1 MSARGQ
7 GGAAPSVWRRADG
20 VWECR
25 PYLGT
30 DRATGR
36 RIRPH
41 KTFPAASCEEEARE
55 MAAEWLATVS
65 PVRAGVARS
74 LSSMLAD
81 WVRGLEETGARGNTA
96 AAYRAAA
103 ERVSSVLGD
112 VPFDAVTPADAEGC
126 MRALM
131 SGGSPSGVRYSPRT
145 AAQTKAAMSS
155 AYGHWAALGLVSG
168 NPFANLPAL
177 PAPGA
182 APGVAVDEWGF
193 SRLQAALLDAMAD
206 GSVEP
211 EARRRRVVA
220 TAAWLA
226 LVTGMRCGEV
236 CGLSDG
242 DVSARHMRV
251 HVGCTVVERPR
262 LHRQAAPK
270 TSKSARSVSVTEGDL
285 GHVGEY
291 RRWRSTWLKGPPQAL
306 LCTEGGRLLRPSAVS
321 RAFATLRDSLGLP
334 REVTFHSLRH
344 TFATYLLED
353 GAPVREVQDALGHS
367 DVRTT
372 LALYAHVLPGRD
384 RDVAERYAA
393 IRGQLACVPGV
404 SAGAR
409 GEAAKD
415 QDGGEKA
422 GIPANNN

>member
-1 MSARGQ
+1 
-7 GGAAPSVWRRADG
+7 
-20 VWECR
+20 
-25 PYLGT
+25 
-30 DRATGR
+30 
-36 RIRPH
+36 
-41 KTFPAASCEEEARE
+41 
-55 MAAEWLATVS
+55 
-65 PVRAGVARS
+65 
-74 LSSMLAD
+74 
-81 WVRGLEETGARGNTA
+81 
-96 AAYRAAA
+96 
-103 ERVSSVLGD
+103 
-112 VPFDAVTPADAEGC
+112 
-126 MRALM
+126 
-131 SGGSPSGVRYSPRT
+131 
-145 AAQTKAAMSS
+145 
-155 AYGHWAALGLVSG
+155 
-168 NPFANLPAL
+168 
-177 PAPGA
+177 
-182 APGVAVDEWGF
+182 
-193 SRLQAALLDAMAD
+193 MAD
-206 GSVEP
+206 GSVDP

-236 CGLSDG
+236 CGLADG
-242 DVSARHMRV
+242 DVSARHLRV

-270 TSKSARSVSVTEGDL
+270 TSKSARSVSVTQGDL
-285 GHVGEY
+285 GHIGEY

-321 RAFATLRDSLGLP
+321 RAFAALRDSLGLP

-404 SAGAR
+404 SAGAC
-409 GEAAKD
+409 GGAAKD
-415 QDGGEKA
+415 QDGGDKA